1 MNEEVKHQLAEIEA
15 IVSPK
20 FRKKVNVDEKEA
32 ARIIGVSPSTMAT
45 RRKEGTG
52 PEYKKFGVRKYLYN
66 KTKLAEWLV
75 LTIKTV

>member
-15 IVSPK
+15 IVLPK
-20 FRKKVNVDEKEA
+20 FRNKVNVNEREA
-32 ARIIGVSPSTMAT
+32 ARIIGVSQSTMAT

-52 PEYKKFGVRKYLYN
+52 PEYKKFGGRYLYN

>member
-1 MNEEVKHQLAEIEA
+1 MNEQVKQQLDLINEID
-15 IVSPK
+15 PK
-20 FRKKVNVDEKEA
+20 FKKKISLNEKEVA
-32 ARIIGVSPSTMAT
+32 KIIGVSPSTMAT

-52 PEYKKFGVRKYLYN
+52 PEYKKFGGRYLYN